1 MSEDDVLAVSCI
13 QPLRDLAATVLEGL
27 GRVGARLGPGWAI
40 GAWTALALM
49 QGMGFVANAVQTT
62 SSLHGLVLLM
72 SVVPA
77 SLGVLS
83 TVIVLFYPL
92 NEAKMSQI
100 ASDLRNRR
108 ALEVAGNTMDGT
120 LPLVV

>member
-1 MSEDDVLAVSCI
+1 
-13 QPLRDLAATVLEGL
+13 
-27 GRVGARLGPGWAI
+27 
-40 GAWTALALM
+40 M
-49 QGMGFVANAVQTT
+49 QGMGFVANAAQTR

-77 SLGVLS
+77 SLGVLT

-108 ALEVAGNTMDGT
+108 ALEAAGNTMDGT